1 MIKTEKLY
9 IKLKQCSHLSSAQ
22 ILTVTVASAV
32 NPFRFCIVHLEN
44 LQCISW
50 CQLSIVIPTLAI
62 ILPLISQ
69 IAWSEVSCLNSIT
82 VLLKCFRGRIE
93 NVHIDKSLLN
103 NKNSPCLANCR
114 YSVIYNMS
122 FCSVIVM
129 YYSWM

>member
-9 IKLKQCSHLSSAQ
+9 VKLKQCCHLSSAQ

-32 NPFRFCIVHLEN
+32 NPYTFCIVHLEN

-50 CQLSIVIPTLAI
+50 CQLLIVIPTLAI
-62 ILPLISQ
+62 ILTIKSK
-69 IAWSEVSCLNSIT
+69 IAWSEGSCLKGIT

-93 NVHIDKSLLN
+93 NVHINKSLLY
-103 NKNSPCLANCR
+103 NKNSLCLANCR
-114 YSVIYNMS
+114 CSVIYNIS

-129 YYSWM
+129 CYSWM

>member
-32 NPFRFCIVHLEN
+32 NPYTFCIVHLEN

-62 ILPLISQ
+62 ILPLKSQ
-69 IAWSEVSCLNSIT
+69 MRGARKLFQQYHCAVEM
-82 VLLKCFRGRIE
+82 FRGRIE
-93 NVHIDKSLLN
+93 NVHIKKSLLY
-103 NKNSPCLANCR
+103 NKNSLCLANCR
-114 YSVIYNMS
+114 CSVIYNIS